1 MSFNVLGAPRYLF
14 NILNTPVVKESIKNI
29 TGTFTFV
36 FGPVAFYD
44 LCKILQGREI
54 STEACPKTWPHWA
67 KTASKT
73 VLVCAKI
80 SLVLSAVVS
89 RPGIFILSSIVG
101 TMVSTERLERIFGL
115 NTTFTLNPWHPRHLV
130 GMAALILTLP
140 SLAQTTYEGACWIH
154 RKVTLYYNSKPGDV
168 KPIKVEL
175 ADLKEKTPDG
185 TELPPVTSKP
195 TLSVTIDEADETEET
210 DANGTAWLTNMKV
223 RAMTLFNLVTHEF
236 TLQKG
241 FNICRTIVR
250 L

>member
-54 STEACPKTWPHWA
+54 STEACPQTWPHWA

-101 TMVSTERLERIFGL
+101 TMVSTGRLERIFGL

-130 GMAALILTLP
+130 GMAALILALP

-154 RKVTLYYNSKPGDV
+154 RKVTLYYNSKPVGDGQPTETDQAQAQEPSAQTSFTT
-168 KPIKVEL
+168 KLSIK
-175 ADLKEKTPDG
+175 
-185 TELPPVTSKP
+185 TEDT
-195 TLSVTIDEADETEET
+195 DEMDET

-223 RAMTLFNLVTHEF
+223 RAMTLFNLVTHEC

-241 FNICRTIVR
+241 FNICRMIVR